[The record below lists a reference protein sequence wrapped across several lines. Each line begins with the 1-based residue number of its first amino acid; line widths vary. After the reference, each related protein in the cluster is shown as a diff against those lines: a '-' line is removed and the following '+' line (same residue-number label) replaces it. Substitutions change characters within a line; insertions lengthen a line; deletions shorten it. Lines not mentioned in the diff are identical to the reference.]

1 MTDIAYEP
9 PESLWGLIK
18 QNVKECELDLM
29 KSTIGESLI
38 DTSIE
43 LHQEVE
49 TLLDIWRDYRDETVY
64 SLNQIIVSNSS
75 SKTFLPEPP
84 DQRERLI
91 KEINFFL
98 KQMREKCDSKT
109 FCNQLT
115 AQKHNLNVINY
126 VLNTA
131 STKFDDNESMT
142 MFSSN
147 GSSRLTPK
155 SIQRPSTSM
164 SKNGTMTPCMK
175 TFRSEN
181 NCSKMSSTLE
191 IVEDKLNV
199 NQIDEIVEHLREVL
213 QEEVDTLL
221 KDIDFLYECI
231 DKESEYRLQSKQNL
245 IEPTLTELKE
255 ERKRLE
261 ENILDDQRPSSN
273 NSISSI
279 SLSVKSPSPGP
290 QFTRR
295 VIESPTSTRTKLPL
309 TLSSLNKT
317 GVNTTNDLKLRAK
330 KPTEITNREE
340 KPLNTNKV
348 MPRKIEHPIS
358 SNTASNHTYTLKTR
372 TPLPVAKV
380 TNNKNNGSFENL
392 TSISPTPSSAPSSA
406 SSRTSSVSSLIR
418 SKILVPNASK
428 QNAAERFRK
437 MVLDSRDTS

>member
-9 PESLWGLIK
+9 PESLWELIK

-49 TLLDIWRDYRDETVY
+49 TLLDIWRDYRDETIY

-98 KQMREKCDSKT
+98 KQMREKSDSKT

-115 AQKHNLNVINY
+115 VQKHNLNVINY

-131 STKFDDNESMT
+131 SSKFDDSESMT

-147 GSSRLTPK
+147 ESSRLTPK
-155 SIQRPSTSM
+155 SVMRPSTSM
-164 SKNGTMTPCMK
+164 SKTGMMTPCMK
-175 TFRSEN
+175 TFRSQN

-231 DKESEYRLQSKQNL
+231 DKESEYRLQSKQTV

-261 ENILDDQRPSSN
+261 DNILDDQRPSSN

-295 VIESPTSTRTKLPL
+295 LIESPTSTRTKLPL

-317 GVNTTNDLKLRAK
+317 GVNTINDLKLRTK
-330 KPTEITNREE
+330 KASEITTREE
-340 KPLNTNKV
+340 KPSSTTKTI
-348 MPRKIEHPIS
+348 PTKIEHHPI

-372 TPLPVAKV
+372 TPLPIAKI
-380 TNNKNNGSFENL
+380 TNNNRSNGSIENL
-392 TSISPTPSSAPSSA
+392 TSISPTPSSA

-418 SKILVPNASK
+418 SKILVPSNAK